1 MVWLCVKH
9 LPHADH
15 RTPVWY
21 GYCLWVRD
29 PVVRT
34 TPFLSTRGEGMSEM
48 EMLKELRRI
57 IAIVAEQDLAAE
69 RTTGT
74 IAHAKDQVREDLVA
88 MAQEKFAGNL
98 ASAKNGI
105 G

>member
-1 MVWLCVKH
+1 
-9 LPHADH
+9 
-15 RTPVWY
+15 
-21 GYCLWVRD
+21 
-29 PVVRT
+29 
-34 TPFLSTRGEGMSEM
+34 MSEM
-48 EMLKELRRI
+48 EMLRELRRI

-69 RTTGT
+69 RVTGT